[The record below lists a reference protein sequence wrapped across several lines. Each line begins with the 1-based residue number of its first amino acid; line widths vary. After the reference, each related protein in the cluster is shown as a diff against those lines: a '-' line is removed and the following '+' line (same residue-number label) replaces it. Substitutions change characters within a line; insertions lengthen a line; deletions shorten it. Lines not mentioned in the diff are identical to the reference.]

1 MLLLFCPAVLNVAA
15 VCCLA
20 AATQPW
26 KSPKTPGASKRKT
39 PEGPTKP
46 TSAYSAYA
54 AEHREAYK
62 KANPDKEAGEVS
74 KALKAQWKELADD
87 KKQPYLDKEAA
98 EIKRYDEECKAA
110 GIETTEEKKAK
121 KDAEK
126 AAKKAEKD
134 AEEEKKKAEKVR
146 DPGPS
151 SLSLF
156 SLRRDAWRALSC
168 RRRKRPRS
176 RQRSRQK
183 RRPRKRR
190 RVPSAPCLRTG
201 FPGSSPRWC

>member
-15 VCCLA
+15 AYCLA

-62 KANPDKEAGEVS
+62 KANPDKEAGEVN

-87 KKQPYLDKEAA
+87 KKQPYLDKEA
-98 EIKRYDEECKAA
+98 EETKKYNEELKAA
-110 GIETTEEKKAK
+110 GMETLDEKKARL
-121 KDAEK
+121 DAEK

-134 AEEEKKKAEKVR
+134 AEREKKKTADKAAKVR
-146 DPGPS
+146 DPRPSLS
-151 SLSLF
+151 SLARTS
-156 SLRRDAWRALSC
+156 
-168 RRRKRPRS
+168 
-176 RQRSRQK
+176 
-183 RRPRKRR
+183 
-190 RVPSAPCLRTG
+190 PSAP
-201 FPGSSPRWC
+201 